1 MLLRQT
7 VRLCA
12 LTPPAPRPRACHV
25 GRFSRL
31 EKIVLKQLTPAAAP
45 PASGFSTQPRV
56 LDFDLGLDAVKETR
70 FSPQRR
76 FLRKT
81 LGSSLSALTGVRVF
95 VEMFVLVHE
104 CRFAVSD
111 RYDYDKD
118 TVEIFA
124 MPLGNRFRVASVS
137 R

>member
-1 MLLRQT
+1 MSA
-7 VRLCA
+7 VS
-12 LTPPAPRPRACHV
+12 V
-25 GRFSRL
+25 VWK
-31 EKIVLKQLTPAAAP
+31 KIVLKQFTPAAAP

-70 FSPQRR
+70 FSSQRR
-76 FLRKT
+76 FLRKI
-81 LGSSLSALTGVRVF
+81 LGGSLSALTGFRLF

-111 RYDYDKD
+111 RYDYDID

-124 MPLGNRFRVASVS
+124 MPLGNRFWVAPVS